1 MVWSTDSVTF
11 FLICIETTVISLQ
24 TSVKYFFILIK
35 TTTEE
40 PSGCR
45 LHNIARTQ
53 SQLKGSF
60 QIMNRGFLA
69 VILFSGENQSTNT
82 DKIRGTLYALQNI

>member
-24 TSVKYFFILIK
+24 TSVKSFFILIK

-40 PSGCR
+40 PSGYR
-45 LHNIARTQ
+45 LYNIARTQ
-53 SQLKGSF
+53 RQLKGSF

>member
-24 TSVKYFFILIK
+24 TSVKSFFILIK

-45 LHNIARTQ
+45 LHNIACTQ

-69 VILFSGENQSTNT
+69 VILFSAENQSTNT